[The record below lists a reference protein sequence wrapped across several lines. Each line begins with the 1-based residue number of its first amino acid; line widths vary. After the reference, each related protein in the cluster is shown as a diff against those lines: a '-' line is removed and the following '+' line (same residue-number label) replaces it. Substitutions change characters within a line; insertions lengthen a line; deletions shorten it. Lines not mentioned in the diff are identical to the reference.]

1 MNYQKIKDQMITFL
15 QDQAKQIGV
24 KNVVVGISGG
34 LDSAIVAVLC
44 KEAFKDNFHGVLL
57 PSQYSSD
64 ASITDAKEL
73 CEKFNIKYEI
83 ISIAPMV
90 EGYYLNNDKEAS
102 VLRIGNFSARMRM
115 AVLYDISAKYN
126 AIVVG
131 TSNRSEILLGYGTLY
146 GDTACAINPIG
157 QMYKSDAFEF
167 AKFLGVPNSII
178 TKKPSAD
185 LWEGQSDEE
194 DLGYTYAQLDAAL
207 KEYVENRLSRDEM
220 IESGFED
227 ELVDLIINKIYQNQ
241 FKRKP
246 PIIAKLT
253 SRTIGHDFL
262 YPRDIK
268 L

>member
-15 QDQAKQIGV
+15 QNEARKIGV

-44 KEAFKDNFHGVLL
+44 KEAFGDNFHGVLL

-64 ASITDAKEL
+64 ASEQDAKEL
-73 CEKFNIKYEI
+73 CEKFNIAHEVV
-83 ISIAPMV
+83 SIAPMV
-90 EGYYLNNDKEAS
+90 EGYYLNNDKDAS
-102 VLRIGNFSARMRM
+102 ALRVGNFSARMRM
-115 AVLYDISAKYN
+115 AVLYDISAKHN

-157 QMYKSDAFEF
+157 QMYKSDEFEF

-194 DLGYTYAQLDAAL
+194 ELGYSYKNMDDVLKQLIDNDISKEALIQSGVSEELIDMLEYRIKANAFKGKLPTIAQID
-207 KEYVENRLSRDEM
+207 
-220 IESGFED
+220 FE
-227 ELVDLIINKIYQNQ
+227 
-241 FKRKP
+241 
-246 PIIAKLT
+246 
-253 SRTIGHDFL
+253 
-262 YPRDIK
+262 
-268 L
+268 